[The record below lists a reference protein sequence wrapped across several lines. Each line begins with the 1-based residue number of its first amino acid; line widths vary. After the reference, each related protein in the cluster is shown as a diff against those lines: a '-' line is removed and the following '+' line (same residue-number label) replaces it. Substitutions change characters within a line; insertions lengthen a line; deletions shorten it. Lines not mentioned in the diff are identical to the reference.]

1 MFSLPNNFCTF
12 FGSKFSARP
21 IVLQRVQVVHKIHRS
36 LTYLKAKTVHLQ
48 KHLTGEKYN
57 KEQIGVFLEIVQP
70 CRLPIML
77 SSQNARIQKDQYDDQ
92 PKHPLRFACFAC
104 MQVQKKLWLFSADK
118 NMRALAFAKKNPQQ
132 ISKSEGS
139 IQPDLL
145 LANKMI
151 KVIIVLYEK
160 FLMK

>member
-1 MFSLPNNFCTF
+1 MIKKKKHFVRCNPFFKTMGHFEFKKVKKSCSLFLHF
-12 FGSKFSARP
+12 FWFKIFGATHS
-21 IVLQRVQVVHKIHRS
+21 IVESRYIHKIHRS

-77 SSQNARIQKDQYDDQ
+77 SSQNARVQKDQYDDQ

-104 MQVQKKLWLFSADK
+104 IRKYKKKLWLFSADK
-118 NMRALAFAKKNPQQ
+118 NMRALAFAKKPHITN
-132 ISKSEGS
+132 
-139 IQPDLL
+139 
-145 LANKMI
+145 
-151 KVIIVLYEK
+151 
-160 FLMK
+160 

>member
-1 MFSLPNNFCTF
+1 M
-12 FGSKFSARP
+12 
-21 IVLQRVQVVHKIHRS
+21 
-36 LTYLKAKTVHLQ
+36 KAKTVHLQ

-118 NMRALAFAKKNPQQ
+118 NMRALAFAKKNPTT
-132 ISKSEGS
+132 
-139 IQPDLL
+139 
-145 LANKMI
+145 N
-151 KVIIVLYEK
+151 
-160 FLMK
+160 

>member
-1 MFSLPNNFCTF
+1 M
-12 FGSKFSARP
+12 
-21 IVLQRVQVVHKIHRS
+21 
-36 LTYLKAKTVHLQ
+36 KAKTVHLQ

-104 MQVQKKLWLFSADK
+104 MQVQKKIMVIFCRQKYESPRLRK
-118 NMRALAFAKKNPQQ
+118 KKNPQQ

-139 IQPDLL
+139 I
-145 LANKMI
+145 
-151 KVIIVLYEK
+151 
-160 FLMK
+160 